1 MIFWQKITDIK
12 TQELKGNLQWERR
25 GAGKVANVRKRS
37 RTVAITVCLSFNLDV
52 VYNFNV
58 FPFPLSK
65 AQSLGDVPM
74 NRQNAAN
81 CSHPFWIIFVF
92 CVLMQR
98 CTLHHKAMQYNFAA
112 SIICKFY
119 FADFFPHPRASP
131 NNAGWFGGSI
141 GNEHYKGEKKT

>member
-1 MIFWQKITDIK
+1 MESDNHWQKDKLLIISKGLKMFSFLRICDQSSQISLILICHMMIFWQKITDIK

-37 RTVAITVCLSFNLDV
+37 RTMAITVCLSFNLDV

-74 NRQNAAN
+74 NRQNASN
-81 CSHPFWIIFVF
+81 CSHPFWTIFVV

-98 CTLHHKAMQYNFAA
+98 CTLHH
-112 SIICKFY
+112 
-119 FADFFPHPRASP
+119 
-131 NNAGWFGGSI
+131 
-141 GNEHYKGEKKT
+141 